1 MGNANNF
8 QYLSLFL
15 FFYLKL
21 IKMINFIVLLIEI
34 NVECIQRFDTKTIQS
49 IDLKI
54 IYIKIPEQ
62 E

>member
-54 IYIKIPEQ
+54 IYIKILEQ
-62 E
+62 G

>member
-8 QYLSLFL
+8 QYLSLFR

-21 IKMINFIVLLIEI
+21 TKMINFIVLLIEI
-34 NVECIQRFDTKTIQS
+34 NVECIQRFDTKTTQS

-62 E
+62 